1 VISACKS
8 SEPSAVPAVL
18 PEATSKTEGVKLA
31 RAVIPALRTVAPRE
45 HQQASQASGDY
56 NCTAR
61 AIEGAKQKGIGLNN
75 LPGGF
80 ACSFDHPSQFDSN
93 SSPHCFL
100 LTDLAAAQ
108 RCSLLAKGG
117 VDKLSL
123 VSTTSAIHER
133 IQAIKTFE
141 KRR

>member
-1 VISACKS
+1 MISACKS
-8 SEPSAVPAVL
+8 SVPSAVPAML

-61 AIEGAKQKGIGLNN
+61 AIERAWQKGSGLNN
-75 LPGGF
+75 LAYGF
-80 ACSFDHPSQFDSN
+80 DYYLDHHSQFDSN

-100 LTDLAAAQ
+100 LTDLAADGTVA
-108 RCSLLAKGG
+108 C
-117 VDKLSL
+117 
-123 VSTTSAIHER
+123 
-133 IQAIKTFE
+133 
-141 KRR
+141 